1 MDSDTIME
9 LMTFV
14 ATRESFAAEEGSHDD
29 LAMTLVLFAWFIA
42 QRNFRESLSGD
53 IRTVLQKEQLNI
65 SQEDIVPFGVV
76 DDGLD
81 RIDLMDD
88 IDRQERL
95 WVEDRRLKAPL
106 DSYDYDWRG
115 RW

>member
-1 MDSDTIME
+1 
-9 LMTFV
+9 
-14 ATRESFAAEEGSHDD
+14 
-29 LAMTLVLFAWFIA
+29 
-42 QRNFRESLSGD
+42 
-53 IRTVLQKEQLNI
+53 
-65 SQEDIVPFGVV
+65 VV

-81 RIDLMDD
+81 RIDLMDN